1 MGLDRVDWVAM
12 VALGI
17 ATPVLVWMEL
27 EPPVVAAALSGFLLP
42 IALYRLYEGRIW
54 EGFGWFAWVGA
65 AVVLAL
71 GVRGHPLL
79 TMTFIVALL
88 VGVGLQF
95 GSRSDRL
102 PNVWRVDEPRSE

>member
-1 MGLDRVDWVAM
+1 MGLDRVDWVA
-12 VALGI
+12 VLGLI
-17 ATPVLVWMEL
+17 FLTPVLVWMDV
-27 EPPVVAAALSGFLLP
+27 EPPVVAAGLSGFLLA

-54 EGFGWFAWVGA
+54 EGFGWLAWVGA

-79 TMTFIVALL
+79 TITLIIALL

-95 GSRSDRL
+95 GSRYDRL
-102 PNVWRVDEPRSE
+102 PDVWRVDESSR